1 MINRD
6 DIRYWSNSRVFE
18 RGRKLY
24 RDNMVM
30 ELEVT
35 RKEGGLDDI
44 EAEVKGSGRNI
55 YHTSLTVNRAKNRLE
70 DYFCECPAHEAYL
83 SICKHNVAVLLEYL
97 EGEKKGQWDEEKL
110 LAKLAPLKGAL
121 SKTTPGILE
130 LLNKRAEQRALPV
143 TQNKYFGKVH
153 LQPMLTVIP
162 NHAYLDFKIG
172 LERMYILKNVL
183 GFAEAMETQKY
194 LEYGKLLAFVHVTE
208 TFDRESR
215 GLADFIVEYARE
227 FRESHMRTYY
237 SGRYYD
243 GPSTLRK
250 MELDKK
256 QLEDFLLLMEDRTF
270 EAEVEEQPARQWF
283 VTPEEPEWDMQI
295 SGQEWGIEVAVQ
307 TREFFTGNRY
317 HFFFE
322 EGMVY
327 KEPVEKM
334 APIMDFLSCVEKTP
348 SHTVMIDKKDAPA
361 FCRDL
366 LPQLEEI
373 FSCEK
378 INFSPERYGMEE
390 ARFENFLDAPRPDF
404 ITIQTEVLYGER
416 RLSVYDE
423 VDLTS
428 RDIVREAIVKQL
440 VADFGNAFDK
450 ENACM
455 VAGQDEDLIYDLLTE
470 GIAAFQQVG
479 DVFVSDSVKR
489 LNVRKTPH
497 VSLGISLAG
506 DTLELTI
513 DSEQLTKDEL
523 VEILSRYTKK
533 KKYYRLKSGE
543 FVQMEEDGLAVLKE
557 LQEDLMISTEDLK
570 KDTLQLPKYRA
581 LYLDARSRES
591 GGFSM
596 VKDREYRAL
605 VRHMKTAEE
614 NDFEVPASLQPVLRE
629 YQREGFFW
637 LKTLCQNGF
646 GGILA
651 DDMGLGKTLQ
661 VICFL
666 LSEFQDAP
674 ESENRRT
681 LVVTPA
687 SLVYNWENEIR
698 SFAPELSTCL
708 IVGNAGEREQKIQ
721 NCGERDVL
729 LTSYDLLR
737 RDVDVYQGLPFFCVV
752 IDEAQFIKNHNT
764 KGARAVKSIQA
775 LFHIA
780 LTGTPMENRLSELWS
795 IFDFLMP
802 GFLYTYK
809 HFREE
814 LEVPIV
820 LNKEEKILSRLQ
832 KMIGPFVLR
841 RLKGDVLK
849 DLPDKLEENVVA
861 PLEEEQREL
870 YQAHVQRMKLM
881 LDEKTEEEFN
891 TSKIQILSELTRLR
905 QMCCHPA
912 LIYEDYQGNS
922 AKTDLC
928 LELVENAIGAG
939 HKILLFSQFTS
950 MLQILQ
956 EGMQERGISF
966 YTLTGSTGKEK
977 RARMVEEFN
986 RDDTPVFCISLKAGG
1001 TGLNLTAADVV
1012 IHYDPWWNVAV
1023 QNQATD
1029 RAHRIGQKNVVTVY
1043 RLVMKDSI
1051 EENIIRLQEK
1061 KKKLAEQVL
1070 SGEQVSSAGFS
1081 REDIMEIL
1089 GEWSE

>member
-1 MINRD
+1 MINRE
-6 DIRYWSNSRVFE
+6 DIRCWATRKTYD
-18 RGRKLY
+18 RGRQLCRDRKVLEIEVY
-24 RDNMVM
+24 RSR
-30 ELEVT
+30 EY
-35 RKEGGLDDI
+35 DDI
-44 EAEVKGSGRNI
+44 EAEVQGSGRNI
-55 YHTSLTVNRAKNRLE
+55 YHTSLMINRDKNRLE

-83 SICKHNVAVLLEYL
+83 SICKHNVATLLEYL
-97 EGEKKGQWDEEKL
+97 EGEKIGLWKEENLPDEPDFMGGE
-110 LAKLAPLKGAL
+110 P
-121 SKTTPGILE
+121 SVTTPGLLE
-130 LLNKRAEQRALPV
+130 ILNKRAEQRALPV
-143 TQNKYFGKVH
+143 TQDRYHGKVH
-153 LQPMLTVIP
+153 LQPMLTIISD
-162 NHAYLDFKIG
+162 HAYLDFKIG
-172 LERMYILKNVL
+172 SERMYILKNVL
-183 GFAEAMETQKY
+183 GFAEAMTAQKY
-194 LEYGKLLAFVHVTE
+194 REYGKQLAFVHVPE
-208 TFDRESR
+208 TFDAESR
-215 GLADFIVEYARE
+215 GLTNFIVEYAKE
-227 FRESHMRTYY
+227 FREEHMKTYY

-243 GPSTLRK
+243 GPSSLRK
-250 MELDKK
+250 IELNKK
-256 QLEDFLLLMEDRTF
+256 QLEDFLLLMEERTI
-270 EAEVEEQPARQWF
+270 EAEVWDEPSRQWF
-283 VTPEEPEWDMQI
+283 VTPEELEWNIQI
-295 SGQEWGIEVAVQ
+295 SEQEWGIELSVES
-307 TREFFTGNRY
+307 REFFTGNRY
-317 HFFFE
+317 LFFFQ
-322 EGMVY
+322 EGTIYRMPIE
-327 KEPVEKM
+327 KIAPV
-334 APIMDFLSCVEKTP
+334 MDFLSCVEEMP
-348 SHTVMIDKKDAPA
+348 SRKVIIDKKDAPA

-373 FSCEK
+373 FCCEK
-378 INFSPERYGMEE
+378 IDFSPERYGMEE
-390 ARFENFLDAPRPDF
+390 AKFEIYLDAPSPDF
-404 ITIQTEVLYGER
+404 ITIRTEVLYGEKR
-416 RLSVYDE
+416 MSIYEESDPV
-423 VDLTS
+423 S
-428 RDIVREAIVKQL
+428 RDVVREAIVKHL
-440 VADFGNAFDK
+440 VADYGNAFDK
-450 ENACM
+450 EHACM

-470 GIAAFQQVG
+470 GIAAFQKVG

-489 LNVRKTPH
+489 INVRKTPQ

-506 DTLELTI
+506 DMLEMTI
-513 DSEQLTKDEL
+513 ESEQLTKDEL
-523 VEILSRYTKK
+523 VEILSRYSKK
-533 KKYYRLKSGE
+533 KKYYRLRSGE
-543 FVQMEEDGLAVLKE
+543 FIRMDEGGLAVLKE
-557 LQEDLMISTEDLK
+557 LQEDLMISPEDLK

-591 GGFSM
+591 DGFSI
-596 VKDREYRAL
+596 VKDRGYRTL
-605 VRHMKTAEE
+605 VRHMKTAAE
-614 NDFEVPASLQPVLRE
+614 NDFEVPAGLQPVLRE

-661 VICFL
+661 VLCFL

-674 ESENRRT
+674 ETENRRT

-698 SFAPELSTCL
+698 SFAPELSTRL
-708 IVGNAGEREQKIQ
+708 IVGNVRDREEKIQ
-721 NCGERDVL
+721 NSGERDVL

-737 RDVDVYQGLPFFCVV
+737 RDVGVYRDISFFCQV
-752 IDEAQFIKNHNT
+752 IDEAQFIKNQNT

-775 LFHIA
+775 RFRIA

-795 IFDFLMP
+795 IFDYLMP
-802 GFLYTYK
+802 GFLYNYK

-820 LNKEEKILSRLQ
+820 INREEKILSRLQ

-912 LIYEDYQGNS
+912 LIYEDYRGNS

-1051 EENIIRLQEK
+1051 EENIVRLQEK
-1061 KKKLAEQVL
+1061 KKELAEQVL
-1070 SGEQVSSAGFS
+1070 SGEQVGSASFS

-1089 GEWSE
+1089 GGIN